1 MSTNLCAPEKLRRPF
16 NELAEALLKAAHG
29 REVIFLQNDG
39 NYGDCLIRY
48 GTVRFFEDI
57 GLRYREYD
65 MAKRTHKAAAFALG
79 MLNRPTDRYLFIY
92 SGSGAWSDA
101 CTVGLRNV
109 RRQLAANRNIFILP
123 TTFQYFG
130 LPCNIP
136 VFVRDRF
143 ESLKVV
149 PHARFCH
156 DMALYLALIAPE
168 RLLTGRAVPNTA
180 LGLTFRTDNEAGK
193 HNLASISSNVD
204 ISALGTHRSDPF
216 ALLHL
221 IDQFSEIATDRVH
234 IALGALLLGKR
245 VFMTEGNH
253 FKMRAIFN
261 SSIKGIFD
269 NCDLLPN
276 AEIYALVAARKT
288 S

>member
-1 MSTNLCAPEKLRRPF
+1 MSTTLYAYEELRRPF
-16 NELAEALLKAAHG
+16 VELAKALLNAADG
-29 REVIFLQNDG
+29 REVIFLQNHG

-48 GTVRFFEDI
+48 GTLRFFEDI

-65 MAKRTHKAAAFALG
+65 MAKRTHKAAAFAVG

-92 SGSGAWSDA
+92 SGSGAWSEA
-101 CTVGLRNV
+101 CRVGLRNV

-130 LPCNIP
+130 LPRNIP
-136 VFVRDRF
+136 VFARDRF

-156 DMALYLALIAPE
+156 DMALYLALVAPE
-168 RLLTGRAVPNTA
+168 RFLTGRAAPNKA
-180 LGLTFRTDNEAGK
+180 LGLAFRTDNEAGQ
-193 HNLASISSNVD
+193 HNLASLSSNLD
-204 ISALGTHRSDPF
+204 ISVLGTHSSDPIG
-216 ALLHL
+216 LLRL

-234 IALGALLLGKR
+234 IALGAILLGKR

-253 FKMRAIFN
+253 FKMRAIFD
-261 SSIKGIFD
+261 SSIKGIFN

-276 AEIYALVAARKT
+276 GEMHALVTARKC